1 MIEKLPTVDIN
12 EPLGELELT
21 SGYLDPLL
29 FPLFTD
35 YKVKNK
41 LIWPNLV
48 QRESSFGEK
57 DLNS

>member
-1 MIEKLPTVDIN
+1 MYLKSIPRLTLKTHRIEKLPTVDIN

-41 LIWPNLV
+41 LIW
-48 QRESSFGEK
+48 
-57 DLNS
+57 